1 MAQEVQQE
9 SMGGYPEMGASKGG
23 GLKTIGLPVI
33 LSVLVVVGLAFMGF
47 LPGSAPNYIANT
59 QALNTKIDD
68 NTSEI
73 ASMKNTVAD
82 ASAKASQASADIGSI
97 RKDIT
102 AVQGSVSGF
111 ASQSNLNALK
121 QELDTL
127 KSSTSSSGVTKAQ
140 YDALSAKVDSLTT
153 QLADANAKITVLQN
167 GTGGTG
173 GTTTPTTG
181 EITTTFNTSAVGL
194 TSYSP
199 SNATPTNVLPFTLTI
214 SNGLNK
220 QITNLQLYV
229 AMSTSGANLNAPKA
243 NTLSTITGSQ
253 WMLLWTTGQSTTF
266 TNVSGMSGWGGTT
279 LSIPANSSIKLNLLY
294 TYTANDLDI
303 GKNIYFTPSIQTIT
317 VTDYTVGN

>member
-68 NTSEI
+68 NASEI
-73 ASMKNTVAD
+73 ASMRSAVAD
-82 ASAKASQASADIGSI
+82 ASANASQASADIASV

-102 AVQGSVSGF
+102 AVQSSVSGF

-127 KSSTSSSGVTKAQ
+127 KSSSSSGVTKAQ
-140 YDALSAKVDSLTT
+140 YDALQTKVDLLST
-153 QLADANAKITVLQN
+153 QIIEAQKKISDLQN

-173 GTTTPTTG
+173 SDTPTTG
-181 EITTTFNTSAVGL
+181 TVTTSIVTNSNILTSFTTTNSTTA
-194 TSYSP
+194 TSYSI
-199 SNATPTNVLPFTLTI
+199 PFKVKI
-214 SNGLNK
+214 VNGLNK
-220 QITNLQLYV
+220 EIQNLQLYTQLLGY
-229 AMSTSGANLNAPKA
+229 STSGAFPVGTASITSSSGGVWNVYATSGTSWYFTNSNTMSWAGSGLSVPA
-243 NTLSTITGSQ
+243 NTTKTIT
-253 WMLLWTTGQSTTF
+253 LIFTF
-266 TNVSGMSGWGGTT
+266 KVDPNQEAAT
-279 LSIPANSSIKLNLLY
+279 LH
-294 TYTANDLDI
+294 
-303 GKNIYFTPSIQTIT
+303 FTPEIAPVSNG
-317 VTDYTVGN
+317 DYDIP